1 MQLHRNWLT
10 LGILV
15 MLAATVV
22 AGKDDSKAQK
32 NPTWHPPIGA
42 PIHYAD
48 TAVILADSSG
58 VACVTFH
65 CPPTIEYGVSAT
77 SDLVEYRYRYRA
89 NNGTETSGNGLLY
102 EKYKPVVDGDNAGV
116 VDDGGK
122 LTVLAGHFKVEWS
135 QGDANQGWLYYAPE
149 NQRLL
154 FAASRDCDKLM
165 LKRFTQ

>member
-1 MQLHRNWLT
+1 MQLHRKWLT
-10 LGILV
+10 LGFLV

-32 NPTWHPPIGA
+32 NPTWHPPICA

-48 TAVILADSSG
+48 TAVILADSTG
-58 VACVTFH
+58 VACVTFY

-102 EKYKPVVDGDNAGV
+102 EKYKPVVDGDNTGV

-122 LTVLAGHFKVEWS
+122 LTVLAGHFQVEWS
-135 QGDANQGWLYYAPE
+135 QADANQGWLYYAPE

-154 FAASRDCDKLM
+154 FAASRDCDKLK